1 MSIKFM
7 SGVEFE
13 RKDRRKDE
21 REDRSNDDE
30 LIPPVSRKTW
40 ASLRREILKVPGSDD
55 HLVATYLEEIGTVN
69 PLVVE
74 YIKGVAE
81 RSPEGRDSACVA
93 MAGVLVY
100 KLLELEFAQ
109 RGKKM
114 PIVERK
120 ILDSFKVDPDQ
131 EESYFLELA
140 NSLFRENYEL
150 LRAFYTFWLN
160 VDISNK
166 LIPVSALGVY
176 YLIEAQAKADSRD
189 GQIERPIV

>member
-1 MSIKFM
+1 LLKFICYVKYFFRKFM
-7 SGVEFE
+7 SGAEFE
-13 RKDRRKDE
+13 RRDRR
-21 REDRSNDDE
+21 DRSNGDE
-30 LIPPVSRKTW
+30 LIPRVSRKTW
-40 ASLRREILKVPGSDD
+40 ARLRREILKVPGSDD

-100 KLLELEFAQ
+100 KLLELEFEQ

-114 PIVERK
+114 PIVQRK
-120 ILDSFKVDPDQ
+120 ILDSLKVDPDQ

-166 LIPVSALGVY
+166 LIQVSALGVY
-176 YLIEAQAKADSRD
+176 ALIKAQAEVNILS
-189 GQIERPIV
+189 GL